1 MTIGQNNNKKTDYL
15 FIVFLLFL
23 ILGISLFN
31 FIVDPYCILRKST
44 IKGFNDVKTHKYT
57 NKRTMLYSDLKL
69 NYKGKD
75 TAFTG
80 NCLLSHYDK
89 GLDNIAFFTVT
100 VVEVDEIISII
111 KNIHKVAPNIKKIYW
126 GLFWDDI
133 CYKKKNADSFKQ
145 INSENLNMDDFINLF
160 FSWNTTKY
168 SLETVR
174 DSIKNKGKNIVYIY
188 PYREI
193 AGIKYD
199 ESFSSDLMQKI
210 NEIYKYTQENNIE
223 LIIYYSA
230 LNITKK
236 IDMFEKGVWDK
247 NLEFKKRLA
256 EIMPFY
262 DYSFSNKYNIEQLD
276 ENSQYYVDNIHPTK
290 LYNDMLVN
298 DLLSDKKEIGVLIT
312 KDNVDKYNE
321 EDTLKLQEYI
331 NSHSE
336 LTEKIKN
343 VKPEDANIRI
353 KKI

>member
-168 SLETVR
+168 SFW
-174 DSIKNKGKNIVYIY
+174 SYC
-188 PYREI
+188 
-193 AGIKYD
+193 
-199 ESFSSDLMQKI
+199 
-210 NEIYKYTQENNIE
+210 
-223 LIIYYSA
+223 
-230 LNITKK
+230 
-236 IDMFEKGVWDK
+236 
-247 NLEFKKRLA
+247 
-256 EIMPFY
+256 
-262 DYSFSNKYNIEQLD
+262 
-276 ENSQYYVDNIHPTK
+276 
-290 LYNDMLVN
+290 
-298 DLLSDKKEIGVLIT
+298 
-312 KDNVDKYNE
+312 
-321 EDTLKLQEYI
+321 
-331 NSHSE
+331 
-336 LTEKIKN
+336 
-343 VKPEDANIRI
+343 
-353 KKI
+353 